1 MGRNGLGKSSLLQ
14 KIADR
19 DGIQIANHLR
29 VLYVE
34 QEVPG
39 DDTLPIQYVL
49 KADVER
55 EWLLQE
61 EKVLVKLEA
70 YVPSHFCSFSCS

>member
-1 MGRNGLGKSSLLQ
+1 MQ
-14 KIADR
+14 KIAQR
-19 DGIQIANHLR
+19 DGIQIASHLR

-39 DDTLPIQYVL
+39 DDTTPLEHVL
-49 KADVER
+49 KADRER

-61 EKVLVKLEA
+61 EKTLLALEA
-70 YVPSHFCSFSCS
+70 YV